1 MRLKKLLLPWVYL
14 WSVQSFSHV
23 QHFVTP
29 GTAAHQASLSITNSQ
44 SLLKLMSIEPSHPLW
59 SSSPL
64 AFNLSQHQG
73 LFQWDLHIRWP
84 KYCSCSFSIGPSN
97 EYLGLISFRI
107 YWFDFLAVQG
117 ILQESSPASLFDSI
131 NFWALSL
138 LYGPA
143 LTSIHDIDLT
153 YGPLLAKWCLCFW
166 IC

>member
-1 MRLKKLLLPWVYL
+1 MGWRGLLLFSRSVKSNSLLPHVLQHARLSCSSTSL
-14 WSVQSFSHV
+14 WAFLNLCL
-23 QHFVTP
+23 
-29 GTAAHQASLSITNSQ
+29 SLSWWYHP
-44 SLLKLMSIEPSHPLW
+44 PSHPLLPP
-59 SSSPL
+59 SPVFPSIRVFSNESAL
-64 AFNLSQHQG
+64 C
-73 LFQWDLHIRWP
+73 IRWP
-84 KYCSCSFSIGPSN
+84 RYWSFSFSNSPSN

>member
-107 YWFDFLAVQG
+107 YWFDLLTVKVKIEIHEDFTHMKMLHNLHWGPIV
-117 ILQESSPASLFDSI
+117 IMSLFYS
-131 NFWALSL
+131 
-138 LYGPA
+138 
-143 LTSIHDIDLT
+143 
-153 YGPLLAKWCLCFW
+153 
-166 IC
+166 